1 MKSFVT
7 AIGQQTTEKVLGL
20 KQGVSF
26 IGEIFYESV
35 NALLNPRKIKWRNT
49 LYYMDMCGREAVPI
63 MALICFL
70 MGLILG
76 FQSAPQFKQFGADIY
91 VVNLVGLSIVKE
103 LAPLMIAMIASGR
116 AGSAF
121 AAELGTM
128 KVNEEIDALTT
139 MGFIPSRILI
149 MPKLIAMMFVMPLLT
164 IIGDLAGLIGG
175 LVVGLTQLKL
185 PFAAYLNQ
193 TMKAIHYTDIGEGL
207 IKSFVFAILITLIGC
222 FQGMNCSN
230 DAQGVGRATT
240 TTVVMGIFLIV
251 VSDTIMTIA
260 FSVLG

>member
-7 AIGQQTTEKVLGL
+7 SIGKQTTGKILGL

-26 IGEIFYESV
+26 LGEVLYESI
-35 NALLNPRKIKWRNT
+35 NALLNPRKIKWKNT

-76 FQSAPQFKQFGADIY
+76 FQSAVQMKQFGTDIY
-91 VVNLVGLSIVKE
+91 VADLVGLSIVKE
-103 LAPLMIAMIASGR
+103 LGPLMIAMIAAGR

-149 MPKLIAMMFVMPLLT
+149 MPKLIAMVFVMPLLT
-164 IIGDLAGLIGG
+164 VIGDLAGVVGG
-175 LVVGLTQLKL
+175 LVVGLTNLKL
-185 PFAAYLNQ
+185 PFSAYLNQ
-193 TMKAIHYTDIGEGL
+193 TMKAIHYTDVTEGL
-207 IKSFVFAILITLIGC
+207 IKSFIFAILITLIGC

-240 TTVVMGIFLIV
+240 VTVVMGIFLIV